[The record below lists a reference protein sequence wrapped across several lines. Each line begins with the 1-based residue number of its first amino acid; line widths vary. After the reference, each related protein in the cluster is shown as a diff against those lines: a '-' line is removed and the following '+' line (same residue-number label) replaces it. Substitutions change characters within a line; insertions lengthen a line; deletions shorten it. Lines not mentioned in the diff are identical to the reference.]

1 MHLILILS
9 ILLRVAGIVYSI
21 VLWRRLRDW
30 RIGTLTAIL
39 VLLSGRQIFTLIN
52 EIGHSH
58 QSVWGHASEI
68 PPLFISFLTL
78 LALFLFGR
86 MLTEKQRAVDALKI
100 SEHKFSKA
108 FRYTPDSIT
117 IFRLDDGTVV
127 DVNEGFERITGF
139 SREEAIGRST
149 ADLGIWNDRQDR
161 RSFMDMIQRD
171 GRVRDF
177 ESTMR
182 TRSGKVIAFQASSES
197 FNLNGRA
204 HVVSVARDIS
214 QSRQRQRELI
224 EAIEGE
230 QRRIGHDLHDSLAQE
245 LVSVALQL
253 QLVVNDARQQNSSR
267 SSPLERINE
276 SLRQVIENTR
286 RMAQGL
292 SPVDLEQGGL
302 PTALRRLA
310 ENISSLYRL
319 KCDFSCDP
327 RFPVLHGAAALQ
339 LYRIAQEAANNALR
353 HSRCDRLSID
363 LASGTETL
371 VLTVDDNGI
380 GIGIGDQ
387 TDIAGMGRSIM
398 DYRAKALGGKVVHVS
413 GPAGGTRVRCVIPTA
428 QATARESHHDAGERT
443 RSA

>member
-1 MHLILILS
+1 MHLILIFS
-9 ILLRVAGIVYSI
+9 ILLRIAGVVYSL

-39 VLLSGRQIFTLIN
+39 ALLSGRQIFTLIN
-52 EIGHSH
+52 EIDHPHDSI
-58 QSVWGHASEI
+58 WGHAAEI
-68 PPLFISFLTL
+68 PALFISFLTL

-86 MLTEKQRAVDALKI
+86 MLIEKQRAVDALKI

-108 FRYTPDSIT
+108 FRFTPDSIT
-117 IFRLDDGTVV
+117 IFRLHDGTVI
-127 DVNEGFERITGF
+127 DVNEGFERITGI
-139 SREEAIGRST
+139 SREEAIGRT
-149 ADLGIWNDRQDR
+149 TRDLGLWADAQDWR
-161 RSFMDMIQRD
+161 RFLQTIKRD
-171 GRVRDF
+171 GRIRDF
-177 ESTMR
+177 ESTIR
-182 TRSGKVIAFQASSES
+182 SRSGKVIAFQASAES

-230 QRRIGHDLHDSLAQE
+230 QRRIGHDLHDSLAQD

-253 QLVVNDARQQNSSR
+253 QLVVNDARQQNPSR
-267 SSPLERINE
+267 SSPLERINDN
-276 SLRQVIENTR
+276 LRQVIENTR

-319 KCDFSCDP
+319 RCNFSCDP

-353 HSRCDRLSID
+353 HSRCDTLSID
-363 LASGTETL
+363 LKCGKETL
-371 VLTVDDNGI
+371 VLTVEDDGI
-380 GIGIGDQ
+380 GIDDQ

-398 DYRAKALGGKVVHVS
+398 DYRAKALGGKIVHVS
-413 GPAGGTRVRCVIPTA
+413 GPAGGTRVRCVIPMK
-428 QATARESHHDAGERT
+428 QATAQESRHDAGGRT

>member
-1 MHLILILS
+1 MHLILIFS
-9 ILLRVAGIVYSI
+9 ILLRIAGVVYSL

-39 VLLSGRQIFTLIN
+39 ALLSGRQIFTLIN
-52 EIGHSH
+52 EIDHPHDSI
-58 QSVWGHASEI
+58 WGHAAEI
-68 PPLFISFLTL
+68 PALFISFLTL

-86 MLTEKQRAVDALKI
+86 MLIEKQRAVDALKI

-108 FRYTPDSIT
+108 FRFTPDSIT
-117 IFRLDDGTVV
+117 IFRLHDGTVI
-127 DVNEGFERITGF
+127 DVNEGFERITGI
-139 SREEAIGRST
+139 SREEAIGRT
-149 ADLGIWNDRQDR
+149 TRDLGLWADAQDWR
-161 RSFMDMIQRD
+161 RFLQTIKRD
-171 GRVRDF
+171 GRIRDF
-177 ESTMR
+177 ESTIR
-182 TRSGKVIAFQASSES
+182 SRSGKVIAFQASAES

-230 QRRIGHDLHDSLAQE
+230 QRRIGHDLHDSLAQD

-253 QLVVNDARQQNSSR
+253 QLVVNDARQQNPSR
-267 SSPLERINE
+267 SSPLERINDN
-276 SLRQVIENTR
+276 LRQVIENTR

-319 KCDFSCDP
+319 RCDFSCDP

-363 LASGTETL
+363 LKCGKETL
-371 VLTVDDNGI
+371 VLTVEDDGI
-380 GIGIGDQ
+380 GIDDQ

-398 DYRAKALGGKVVHVS
+398 DYRAKALGGKIVHVS
-413 GPAGGTRVRCVIPTA
+413 GPAGGTRVRCVIPMK
-428 QATARESHHDAGERT
+428 QATAQESRHDAGGRT